1 MIQFLLLSL
10 LSIITGAVLCLA
22 AVTDPNAAPSQR
34 RQDLFPIGLCL
45 ILIPIGTLGGASAAS
60 LLNSS
65 SAFIGTIIGLIAVG
79 VGGAGGLAAGLWLGR
94 MRNRRFWALQRR
106 HRGLTSGG

>member
-1 MIQFLLLSL
+1 MIQLLLLSL
-10 LSIITGAVLCLA
+10 LSVIAGAVLCLA

-34 RQDLFPIGLCL
+34 RQGLFPIGLCL
-45 ILIPIGTLGGASAAS
+45 IFIPIGILGGASAAS

-65 SAFIGTIIGLIAVG
+65 STFIGLIAVG

-94 MRNRRFWALQRR
+94 MRNRRFWALRR